1 VVTIEYDPN
10 RSARIALICYVDGE
24 KSYIIAPIGLKVGD
38 SIESGENADIKAG
51 NCLPLSQIPVG
62 TIVHNIEL
70 KVNKGAA
77 IARSAGSSAQLL
89 ARDESYA
96 QLKLPSGEMRMVSIK
111 CRACIGQ
118 VGNPDHEIIRLGKA
132 GRNRWLG
139 VRPSVRGTAMNPHD
153 HPHGGGEG
161 KNKTSGRDPVTPW
174 GKPTLGY
181 RTRDKKNPTGKFIIK
196 RRKA

>member
-1 VVTIEYDPN
+1 M
-10 RSARIALICYVDGE
+10 
-24 KSYIIAPIGLKVGD
+24 
-38 SIESGENADIKAG
+38 
-51 NCLPLSQIPVG
+51 
-62 TIVHNIEL
+62 
-70 KVNKGAA
+70 
-77 IARSAGSSAQLL
+77 QLL

-96 QLKLPSGEMRMVSIK
+96 QLKLPSGEVRMVSIM

>member
-1 VVTIEYDPN
+1 M
-10 RSARIALICYVDGE
+10 
-24 KSYIIAPIGLKVGD
+24 
-38 SIESGENADIKAG
+38 
-51 NCLPLSQIPVG
+51 G

-96 QLKLPSGEMRMVSIK
+96 QLKLPSGEVRMVSIK

-139 VRPSVRGTAMNPHD
+139 VRPSVR
-153 HPHGGGEG
+153 
-161 KNKTSGRDPVTPW
+161 VQQ
-174 GKPTLGY
+174 
-181 RTRDKKNPTGKFIIK
+181 
-196 RRKA
+196 